1 MDVSCKNCYLLL
13 SILFTS
19 TSIRLHGELEA
30 ISSIGLDRAGDNKK
44 SLLQEQESE
53 SKIFDAPLSNVFKKI
68 HMKRINQR
76 SGVLRLPYLL
86 IAGEGGISLGRPSG
100 SGPRY
105 VAGTKSFYRSG
116 FMVLSILCGLLSKQ
130 TRFNR
135 RGGERSA
142 AYWRAH
148 NV

>member
-1 MDVSCKNCYLLL
+1 M
-13 SILFTS
+13 FTS

-53 SKIFDAPLSNVFKKI
+53 SKILLNVFKKI
-68 HMKRINQR
+68 HMKQIKQR

-116 FMVLSILCGLLSKQ
+116 FMG
-130 TRFNR
+130 
-135 RGGERSA
+135 
-142 AYWRAH
+142 
-148 NV
+148 